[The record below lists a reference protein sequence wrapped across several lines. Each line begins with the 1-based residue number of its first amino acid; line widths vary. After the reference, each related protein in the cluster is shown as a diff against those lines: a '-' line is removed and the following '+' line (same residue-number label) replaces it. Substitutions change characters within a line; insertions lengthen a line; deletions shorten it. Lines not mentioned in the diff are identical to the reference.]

1 VLRDALRPTGLHRL
15 THDGEGTMQTMLV
28 IFAIAVG
35 VALISC
41 EGAQAMPGAT
51 ALREAAKAAS
61 AEQIPQRARL
71 LSDRINRAKSD
82 AETARQM
89 GHHARKHHKGTYVRH
104 Q

>member
-1 VLRDALRPTGLHRL
+1 
-15 THDGEGTMQTMLV
+15 MQTVL
-28 IFAIAVG
+28 ITLAIAVG

-41 EGAQAMPGAT
+41 EGAQAMPGGT
-51 ALREAAKAAS
+51 ALKAAAKATS
-61 AEQIPQRARL
+61 AEQIPQQTRL

>member
-1 VLRDALRPTGLHRL
+1 
-15 THDGEGTMQTMLV
+15 MQTMLV
-28 IFAIAVG
+28 TLAIAVG

-41 EGAQAMPGAT
+41 EGAQAMPGGT
-51 ALREAAKAAS
+51 ALKEAAKAAA

-71 LSDRINRAKSD
+71 LSDHINRAKSD

-89 GHHARKHHKGTYVRH
+89 GHHHARKHGKTHVRH